1 MVAGKNMVSGGADIL
16 SIGSKTTVKTSNKT
30 KKNNDTDFK
39 TMLDKNAQNTQDTQ
53 GPQNA
58 ETPKAD
64 APSKEQAPEN
74 STAVPKDE
82 ETVEENGMELEVLA
96 QFAVIPTQER
106 AALNWAEETPMDGAV
121 KAAAVEGVDEA
132 EAGAVQTGAQ
142 QADAQATLTKDE
154 AGLSGQEAKNA
165 GNGAETGKTVETQ
178 GDTAE
183 VRQADA
189 GKDANQNVRVQD
201 AVETEKPAAVERT
214 DAKAWAEGTQ
224 EAGREETKTAQDL
237 TAHTAAPKA
246 AEDDGVLNF
255 KVGDAV
261 KVSEPNAAQN
271 IADTILVRAGENNR
285 EFEMQLNPEEL
296 GTVKIKMVFEE
307 GKIHIAM
314 TCDNQKAM
322 DLLSSTSS
330 KLKEL
335 IEDRTGSEVNI
346 HVDQENE
353 TPYHEQEKQGGRG
366 NEQQDAN
373 HRQDAKNSAEPM
385 DFIQQLRLGLLDAE

>member
-1 MVAGKNMVSGGADIL
+1 MVAGKNAVSGGVDIL
-16 SIGSKTTVKTSNKT
+16 SIGSKTTVKSSNKT
-30 KKNNDTDFK
+30 KKNNDADFK
-39 TMLDKNAQNTQDTQ
+39 TMLDKNAQNTQNTQ
-53 GPQNA
+53 GSQNT

-64 APSKEQAPEN
+64 APVKEQAPEN
-74 STAVPKDE
+74 STAVPEKE
-82 ETVEENGMELEVLA
+82 ETMEENGMELEVLA
-96 QFAVIPTQER
+96 QFVVIPTQER
-106 AALNWAEETPMDGAV
+106 AALNWAEETPEDGAV
-121 KAAAVEGVDEA
+121 KAAAVEGVDETA
-132 EAGAVQTGAQ
+132 AGAAKTGAQ
-142 QADAQATLTKDE
+142 QADTQATLTKDE
-154 AGLSGQEAKNA
+154 AGPSGQGMKNAA
-165 GNGAETGKTVETQ
+165 GNGAEAGKAAETQ
-178 GDTAE
+178 DTAE

-189 GKDANQNVRVQD
+189 GKDANQNIKVQN
-201 AVETEKPAAVERT
+201 AAETEKPETVERT

-224 EAGREETKTAQDL
+224 DAAKEETKAAQDL

-246 AEDDGVLNF
+246 AEDDGMMNF

-346 HVDQENE
+346 HVAQENE
-353 TPYHEQEKQGGRG
+353 TPYQEQEKQNGRESG
-366 NEQQDAN
+366 QQNTN
-373 HRQDAKNSAEPM
+373 HRQNAKNGAEPM
-385 DFIQQLRLGLLDAE
+385 DFIQQLRLGLVDAE